1 MKRILL
7 LFAISCFVLS
17 AKAQFGGGAPTITGK
32 ISGTVVDSLTNK
44 PLEYATISIFRSGG
58 KAPITGVITDEK
70 GNFKLNNLA
79 PGKYKISLSFIG
91 YPAKI
96 IDPVVTTLSK
106 PDHNMGTV
114 LLSPGNKTLGQVNV
128 VGQKAVIE
136 NKIDKIVYN
145 AEKDLTATGGNASD
159 ILRKVPLVSV
169 DINGNVSLRGDQ
181 NVKVLING
189 KPSGAMANNLADVL
203 RSFPA
208 DQIKNVEVITSPSAK
223 YDAEGSGGIINIVT
237 KSKNISGVSGSISGG
252 LGTRQNNGNAN
263 LSIKQNRLAVNGNFG
278 GNFTWPQETPTTLH
292 SQSDLQTTDQNST
305 SRIKRYSYTGSGS
318 LSYDF
323 NNFNSITSNISF
335 NQGGFKNTGHSVNNI
350 VNPTSTNIYTTDNN
364 AKTVF
369 GGFDWDA
376 GYTHNFKKEGHE
388 LSIDGQWSHSKTTVD
403 YTTLYSAHAAYTTP
417 SPSQQANN
425 GGVNNEY
432 TAQVDYTLPV
442 NDKIKF
448 EAGGKSIFR
457 IITSNSDFYSQ
468 DDSSGDFIF
477 NPATSNDYN
486 YNQDVYAGYSMFT
499 FTLPKGIALQ
509 TGARVENTRINGKAS
524 NANLGL
530 APFSNSYTTF
540 VPSLSAAKT
549 FGAQTLKLSYTKRIQ
564 RPSLQYLNPFLN
576 QSNFQNQSQGNPNLS
591 PEVSQSL
598 ELNYNTYIKSSVINA
613 SVYYKRTTDV
623 IESLIN
629 PVVVPVQN
637 PVPGGD
643 TVTTVNR
650 TTYAN
655 VGTNNSVG
663 ASFFGSITPIQ
674 PLTIRGNINAFT
686 YKPNAGAQFAN
697 QQSSNGTYI
706 QYNAFMSGSLT
717 LKGGFT
723 AETYAILNSPRRTIQ
738 GKNPSFGFIGFGMK
752 KDILDKKATIGF
764 NTLSPFQNAIN
775 FNQQIVSKNLVQTS
789 HTAFPFR
796 SFGITFSYNFGK
808 ISVRPENPLN
818 QKKGLNDDLKTDPG
832 NQMGG
837 QGAPQ
842 MGGGR

>member
-1 MKRILL
+1 MKRIVLF
-7 LFAISCFVLS
+7 FAISCSILS
-17 AKAQFGGGAPTITGK
+17 AKAQFVGAKSAITGK
-32 ISGTVVDSLTNK
+32 ISGTIIDSVTNK
-44 PLEYATISIFRSGG
+44 PMDYATVSIFHSGG
-58 KAPITGVITDEK
+58 KAPITGVVTDEK
-70 GNFKLNNLA
+70 GNFKLNDLP
-79 PGKYKISLSFIG
+79 PGKYKLTFSFIG
-91 YPAKI
+91 YPTKT
-96 IDPVVTTLSK
+96 IDPVITTLSK
-106 PDHNMGTV
+106 PDKNIGAVKLAPDTKILNQV
-114 LLSPGNKTLGQVNV
+114 EVTGQR
-128 VGQKAVIE
+128 AVIE

-145 AEKDLTATGGNASD
+145 AEKDLTSVGGNASD

-169 DINGNVSLRGDQ
+169 DINGNVALRGDQ

-208 DQIKNVEVITSPSAK
+208 DQIKNIEVITSPSAK
-223 YDAEGSGGIINIVT
+223 YDAEGSAGIINIIT
-237 KSKNISGVSGSISGG
+237 KSKNISGVSGSVSGG

-263 LSIKQNRLAVNGNFG
+263 LSIKQNRLAINGNFG

-292 SQSDLQTTDQNST
+292 SVVSDTSITDQHSM
-305 SRIKRYSYTGSGS
+305 SRIKRYAYTGSGS

-323 NNFNSITSNISF
+323 NNYNSITSNISF
-335 NQGGFKNTGHSVNNI
+335 NQGGFKVDGNS
-350 VNPTSTNIYTTDNN
+350 STHTRTPSHENFYNYNTDNN
-364 AKTVF
+364 TKTVF

-376 GYTHNFKKEGHE
+376 GYTHKFKKEGHE

-403 YTTLYSAHAAYTTP
+403 YTTEYSADSSYTLPPQNQT
-417 SPSQQANN
+417 ANN
-425 GGVNNEY
+425 GGINNEY
-432 TAQVDYTLPV
+432 TAQIDYSLPV
-442 NDKIKF
+442 SDKVKF

-457 IITSNSDFYSQ
+457 IITSNSDFVN
-468 DDSSGDFIF
+468 D
-477 NPATSNDYN
+477 PALSNKYD
-486 YNQDVYAGYSMFT
+486 YNQDVYAGYSLFT

-509 TGARVENTRINGKAS
+509 TGARVENTQINGKSA
-524 NANLGL
+524 NVNLGL
-530 APFSNSYTTF
+530 EPFSNSYTTF
-540 VPSLSAAKT
+540 VPSLSVAKT
-549 FGAQTLKLSYTKRIQ
+549 VGAQTFKLSYTKRIQ
-564 RPSLQYLNPFLN
+564 RPSLQFLNPFLN

-591 PEVSQSL
+591 PEVSQSV
-598 ELNYNTYIKSSVINA
+598 EFNYNTYIKSSVINA

-623 IESLIN
+623 IESLVN
-629 PVVVPVQN
+629 PIS
-637 PVPGGD
+637 GGG
-643 TVTTVNR
+643 NL

-655 VGTNNSVG
+655 VGTNNSIG

-686 YKPNAGAQFAN
+686 YKPNASAAFAA

-752 KDILDKKATIGF
+752 KDILNKKATIGF

-775 FNQQIVSKNLVQTS
+775 FDQQIASKNLTQTT

-796 SFGITFSYNFGK
+796 SFGLTFSYNFGK
-808 ISVRPENPLN
+808 ISVKPENPLN

-832 NQMGG
+832 QGG
-837 QGAPQ
+837 QGVGPQ
-842 MGGGR
+842 IGGGGAGGR

>member
-7 LFAISCFVLS
+7 FFAITCSVLS
-17 AKAQFGGGAPTITGK
+17 AQAQFGGSAPSITGK
-32 ISGTVVDSLTNK
+32 ISGTVIDSLTKK

-58 KAPITGVITDEK
+58 KAPITGVLTDEK
-70 GNFKLNNLA
+70 GNYKLNNLA

-96 IDPVVTTLSK
+96 IDPVVTTPSK
-106 PDHNMGTV
+106 PDNNMGTV
-114 LLSPGNKTLGQVNV
+114 LLAPSTKVLSQVNV
-128 VGQKAVIE
+128 QGQRAVIE

-145 AEKDLTATGGNASD
+145 AEKDLTAVGGNASD

-208 DQIKNVEVITSPSAK
+208 DQIKSVEVITSPSAK

-237 KSKNISGVSGSISGG
+237 KSSNISGVSGSVSGG
-252 LGTRQNNGNAN
+252 VGTRQNNGNAS
-263 LSIKQNRLAVNGNFG
+263 LSVKQNRLAITGNFG
-278 GNFTWPQETPTTLH
+278 GNFTWPQETPTIFNSHNDT
-292 SQSDLQTTDQNST
+292 SATDQTSL

-323 NNFNSITSNISF
+323 NKFNSITSNIRF
-335 NQGGFKNTGHSVNNI
+335 NQGGFKNNGHS
-350 VNPTSTNIYTTDNN
+350 STHNLTPSLDNFYNTDNN

-376 GYTHNFKKEGHE
+376 GYTHKFKKEGHE

-403 YTTLYSAHAAYTTP
+403 YTTLYSADAPYFIPT
-417 SPSQQANN
+417 PSQQANN
-425 GGVNNEY
+425 GGINNEY
-432 TAQVDYTLPV
+432 TAQVDYALPV
-442 NDKIKF
+442 SKAVKF

-457 IITSNSDFYSQ
+457 IINSNSDFYSEA
-468 DDSSGDFIF
+468 GAGNFVP
-477 NPATSNDYN
+477 NAAASNNYDYD
-486 YNQDVYAGYSMFT
+486 QDVYAGYSVFT

-509 TGARVENTRINGKAS
+509 TGARVENTRIDGKSS
-524 NANLGL
+524 NVNLGL
-530 APFSNSYTTF
+530 NPFNNSYTTF
-540 VPSLSAAKT
+540 VPSLTISKT
-549 FGAQTLKLSYTKRIQ
+549 TGAQTFKLSYTKRIQ
-564 RPSLQYLNPFLN
+564 RPSLQFLNPFLN
-576 QSNFQNQSQGNPNLS
+576 QSNLQNQSQGNPNLS
-591 PEVSQSL
+591 PEVSQTV

-613 SVYYKRTTDV
+613 SIYYKKTSDV
-623 IESLIN
+623 IESLVN
-629 PVVVPVQN
+629 PVTYYNGTDSVFA
-637 PVPGGD
+637 
-643 TVTTVNR
+643 NR

-655 VGTNNSVG
+655 VGTNNSLG
-663 ASFFGSITPIQ
+663 LSLFGSVNPIQ
-674 PLTIRGNINAFT
+674 ILTIRGNINAFT
-686 YKPNAGAQFAN
+686 YHPSASAQFSD

-752 KDILDKKATIGF
+752 KDILQKKATIGF

-775 FNQQIVSKNLVQTS
+775 FDQQIVSKNLVQTS

-796 SFGITFSYNFGK
+796 SFGLTFSYNFGK
-808 ISVRPENPLN
+808 ISIKPENPLN
-818 QKKGLNDDLKTDPG
+818 QPKGLNDDLKTDPG
-832 NQMGG
+832 QGGGG

-842 MGGGR
+842 MGGR